1 MFTTIKSQVYNF
13 FRLFSLKLFNLNRVY
28 QYDMAVL
35 NTERA
40 ALPSSCCI
48 RLSTIN
54 ASIGEMSSPPIAGI
68 NPLKA
73 LR

>member
-1 MFTTIKSQVYNF
+1 
-13 FRLFSLKLFNLNRVY
+13 
-28 QYDMAVL
+28 MAVL
-35 NTERA
+35 NTDKA

-68 NPLKA
+68 KPLKA